1 MRWWELEL
9 LCLWLVGLHITE
21 SLSHL
26 NGKGLW
32 EVSGPPCSE
41 WSILAWGPG
50 CWAQWYI
57 RIILSGCSQFF
68 LSLPTMSF
76 LLYRKA
82 WKAKSGKCV
91 SLCHAAPMT
100 GLPNILGEVLGE
112 VSHHEVQL
120 GCCSSSTVP
129 LNTFGMS
136 CCAEHSAASSWLLPN
151 LAALPRVGPDP
162 PKCFRLWVPTRV
174 CAGALCF
181 LCF

>member
-1 MRWWELEL
+1 M
-9 LCLWLVGLHITE
+9 GLHITE

-41 WSILAWGPG
+41 WFTLACGPG
-50 CWAQWYI
+50 CCAQGSI

-68 LSLPTMSF
+68 ISLPAMSF

-91 SLCHAAPMT
+91 SLRHAAPMT

-112 VSHHEVQL
+112 VSHHKVQL
-120 GCCSSSTVP
+120 GCCSSSTVRH
-129 LNTFGMS
+129 FGMS
-136 CCAEHSAASSWLLPN
+136 CCAEHSAASSWPLPN

-162 PKCFRLWVPTRV
+162 PKRFRLRVPTRV
-174 CAGALCF
+174 CTGALCF
-181 LCF
+181 LCL